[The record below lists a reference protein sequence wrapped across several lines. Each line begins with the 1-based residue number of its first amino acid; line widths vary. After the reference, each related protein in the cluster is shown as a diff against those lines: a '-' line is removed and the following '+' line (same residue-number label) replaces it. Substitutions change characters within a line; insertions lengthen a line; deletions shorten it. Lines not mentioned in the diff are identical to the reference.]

1 MSETVV
7 HVLNGLRF
15 GGNESLCLQLLRH
28 APPNVRNVLVNIDP
42 SRTEMSSV
50 FAGVG
55 EFATVNVAYDAKSRA
70 AFTMRLATVLSRLR
84 PTAMLTYPFG
94 QHVLTSAAARMA
106 GCTRMGVHAGNPPPK
121 PGEPRRMLWAGI
133 VSASAA
139 LDSPIWFCSYTVE
152 NAFKSLGVILPRR
165 SRTIWNG
172 CDVEALN
179 QRARS
184 VKRATKRPVIGM
196 IARLNQIKDQ
206 STLIRAMASLIKRG
220 TDAELWLVGDGE
232 TRGALKS
239 LARQLGIA
247 EQVKLLGERADVAE
261 LLGQMDLFA
270 FSTTADEGFGI
281 ALIEA
286 MAAGVPVVASDVPA
300 CREVIGDA
308 GRLVPPGEPELMAN
322 EIHGLLNRP
331 EQAKELS
338 RLGHAHVL
346 RRYDAAACAKHYY
359 EALLGDG
366 A

>member
-1 MSETVV
+1 MRETVV

-28 APPNVRNVLVNIDP
+28 APPDVRNVLVNIEP

-50 FAGVG
+50 FSDVRDLAI
-55 EFATVNVAYDAKSRA
+55 VNVAYDTRSRA
-70 AFTMRLATVLSRLR
+70 AFTLRLSTVLSQLR
-84 PTAMLTYPFG
+84 PAAMLTYPFG

-121 PGEPRRMLWAGI
+121 PGEPRRALWAGI
-133 VSASAA
+133 VSASAV
-139 LDSPIWFCSYTVE
+139 LDSSIWFCSYTVE
-152 NAFKSLGVILPRR
+152 TAFKSLGVLLPRR

-172 CDVEALN
+172 CDVQALN

-184 VKRATKRPVIGM
+184 VERATKRPVIGM
-196 IARLNQIKDQ
+196 IARLNQIKDH
-206 STLIRAMASLIKRG
+206 STLIRAMASLKNRG

-232 TRGALKS
+232 MRGALES

-247 EQVKLLGERADVAE
+247 EQVKFLGERGNIPE

-270 FSTTADEGFGI
+270 FSTTTNEGFGI

-308 GRLVPPGEPELMAN
+308 GLLVPPGDSELMAN
-322 EIHGLLNRP
+322 GLHGLLNRK
-331 EQAKELS
+331 EQSRELG
-338 RLGHAHVL
+338 RLGHAHAL
-346 RRYDAAACAKHYY
+346 RRYNAAACAKQYY
-359 EALLGDG
+359 DALLGDG